1 MVNPIRFSG
10 MASGIDT
17 ETIVKDLMKVRK
29 IPLNKLLQKKQ
40 LDEWKRDSY
49 REMNTLLLD
58 FRRETLTMKLQS
70 TFLKKTGTSENDL
83 AVGAKVNGVPT
94 QSSYSVKVNKL
105 ATSGTPSSVKFSNTI
120 ADGSTAI
127 GGSSFTLTIGSGA
140 SQKTVTIDPTDTITG
155 ALKKI
160 NDVSSTTGISASYMA
175 SDKSITF
182 TSTTVGAAG
191 SIAISASGANNLG
204 ITNYSAVGMAVN
216 LSATPVD
223 TSSFNSFTVEYGA
236 GPTMKTITLPTGKV
250 FDGSGVGKNLSDLAK
265 EIQNQINADAALR
278 DTVKLRV
285 QSVGDKLVFTS
296 DQAVTLKDAGAQN
309 MLQKMGFAN
318 NTSMATGAIV
328 SGSDAQAGEVVING
342 VTQSILSN
350 TFTYDGMEFT
360 AKQVTATAVNVN
372 VKTDENAIFDAV
384 KNYVEKY
391 NELIDKLNKKINEPT
406 YRDYKPLLD
415 EEREALTEDQIEKW
429 EEKAKSGV
437 LRRDP
442 LLSKVLGEM
451 RLSLYNS
458 VSGATIDPKFDTLSD
473 IGITV
478 GQPGSVYTYQE
489 NGKLYIDED
498 KLRTAIRDNGSKVMD
513 LFTKTTTSTTNPAK
527 FTESGIAQRIYDN
540 LNSVIDQITDIAGN
554 SAMSDTSEYF
564 SMGKSMRSLT
574 KEIDRWEDRLKDI
587 EDRYWRQFT
596 AMEKAIARANSQS
609 GWLAQQFGGGQ

>member
-29 IPLNKLLQKKQ
+29 APLNKLLQKKQ

-58 FRRETLTMKLQS
+58 FRKETLTMKLQS

-94 QSSYSVKVNKL
+94 QSTYSVKVNRL
-105 ATSGTPSSVKFSNTI
+105 ATAGTPASAKFTNSL
-120 ADGSTAI
+120 ADGSTEI
-127 GGSSFTLTIGSGA
+127 GGSSFTITLGTGA

-160 NDVSSTTGISASYMA
+160 NDVSSTTGITAAYMA

-182 TSTTVGAAG
+182 TSSTVGSTG
-191 SIAISASGANNLG
+191 RVDIAVSGANNLG
-204 ITNYSAVGMAVN
+204 ITNHSPVGAAVN
-216 LSATPVD
+216 LTTTPLD
-223 TSSFNSFTVEYGA
+223 TSSFNSFTIEYGSPA
-236 GPTMKTITLPTGKV
+236 TSKTITLPTGKI
-250 FDGSGVGKNLSDLAK
+250 FDGSGAGKNLSDLAT
-265 EIQNQINADAALR
+265 EIQNQINLDAALR

-285 QSVGDKLVFTS
+285 QSVGDKLVFS
-296 DQAVTLKDAGAQN
+296 ADQAVTLKDAASQN
-309 MLQKMGFAN
+309 MLDKLGFAN
-318 NTSMATGAIV
+318 NTAIAAGAMGTDV
-328 SGSDAQAGEVVING
+328 QAGEVVING
-342 VTQSILSN
+342 VTHSITSN

-360 AKQVTATAVNVN
+360 AKQVTATAINVN
-372 VKTDENAIFDAV
+372 VKTDENAIFEAV
-384 KNYVEKY
+384 KNYVNKY
-391 NELIDKLNKKINEPT
+391 NELIDKLNKKISEPV

-442 LLSKVLGEM
+442 LLSKVLGDM
-451 RLSLYNS
+451 RLSLYTS
-458 VSGATIDPKFDTLSD
+458 VSGATVDPKFDTLSD

-498 KLRTAIRDNGSKVMD
+498 KLRTAIRDNGTKVMD
-513 LFTKTTTSTTNPAK
+513 LFTKTTTATTNPAK
-527 FTESGIAQRIYDN
+527 YNESGIAQRIYDN
-540 LNSVIDQITDIAGN
+540 LNSVIDQITDVAGN

-596 AMEKAIARANSQS
+596 AMEKAIAQANSQS